1 MEWVIV
7 KHIETIASQFCQG
20 FPIRFIQK
28 FGSGNI
34 NDTYKVDLDSA
45 SENAYILQRI
55 NVNVF
60 KKPELIIEN
69 MKTICGHIQKEL
81 RLNPQKH
88 NGWKIPDIIPTKEN
102 IDYYIHSDGTFWRAI
117 TYIKNSKTYENLT
130 KKNHA
135 SQIGYALGKF
145 HALLNTLDN
154 SLLHDTLPGF
164 HILPGYYKAYQ
175 ESKKTT
181 SRDLTESLTQY
192 CINIIENREKY
203 VQVLENAKNKNILF
217 ERPVHGDPKIAN
229 ILFDQQTELAIGLID
244 LDTVKPGLI
253 HYDIGDC
260 IRSSCNLLGEDAE
273 DFDAVQFDTVVCDN
287 ILKNYLDQ
295 TRDFLTPEDK
305 SFLYEAIHLIT
316 FEMGVRFFED
326 FLAGDQYYKVAH
338 DNHNLFRAVVQFK
351 LLESIEGQETV
362 IRKIVADNINVKG

>member
-1 MEWVIV
+1 M
-7 KHIETIASQFCQG
+7 KDIETIASQFCQG

-34 NDTYKVDLDSA
+34 NDTYKVDLEREY
-45 SENAYILQRI
+45 ENSYILQRI
-55 NVNVF
+55 NVKVF
-60 KKPELIIEN
+60 KRPELIIEN

-81 RLNPQKH
+81 RSNPQKH
-88 NGWKIPDIIPTKEN
+88 NGWKMPDIIQTTQKK
-102 IDYYIHSDGTFWRAI
+102 DYYIHTDGTFWRAI
-117 TYIKNSKTYENLT
+117 TYIRNSKTYENLT

-135 SQIGYALGKF
+135 SQVGYALGKF

-154 SLLHDTLPGF
+154 KLLHDTLPGF
-164 HILPGYYKAYQ
+164 HILPEYYKAYQ
-175 ESKKTT
+175 KSKKTT
-181 SRDLTESLTQY
+181 VRNLSENLTNY
-192 CINIIENREKY
+192 CITIIDNREKY
-203 VQVLENAKNKNILF
+203 VLVLEDAKNKNILF

-229 ILFDQQTELAIGLID
+229 ILFDRETELAIGLID

-273 DFDAVQFDTVVCDN
+273 NFDAIQFDTIVCDN
-287 ILKNYLDQ
+287 IIKNYLDQ
-295 TRDFLTPEDK
+295 TRAFLTPEDC
-305 SFLYEAIHLIT
+305 SFLFEAILLIT

-338 DNHNLFRAVVQFK
+338 ENHNLFRAVVQFK
-351 LLESIEGQETV
+351 LLESIERQETA
-362 IRKIVADNINVKG
+362 IRKIVKDNIE